1 MGEKRVWFARIWRE
15 ASGQVAREQV
25 GAATT
30 GDGFPH
36 PQMRPSGMRN
46 CSVRSRHRNAARS
59 PDAGTGAGRPSGGG
73 GAGTGRRA
81 GAGGSGGGQGVAG
94 GAGGGAAA
102 ILATPD
108 RELSC
113 QGPGAQA
120 PSAPSAFS
128 TRATLAR
135 PRGEAAPKNLD
146 PDRLDA
152 PPRPRCGA
160 ADRPA
165 AGARGGGFP
174 RGFFGLCPRTG
185 GGVCRFNPLQLA
197 AVAHPSM
204 RLESRRG
211 ERRAPPIPALAG
223 HLAGDFLDKTGA
235 KKSLGVE
242 AVRRVAGRGVK
253 RCGTSQNIRP
263 AARRKAGWAEIRDL
277 AGRTSTSRYG
287 PHGRL
292 SPAH

>member
-1 MGEKRVWFARIWRE
+1 MTRFLLRRGVSGQATGEQVGAAATLGGLFHPKMRLVGMRNCNASTTVALGLMGEKRVWFARIWRG

-30 GDGFPH
+30 SDGFPH

-128 TRATLAR
+128 TRATLGSAPRRSLPEKPGPGPLGCPAPASMRRRRQAGRRGTRRGVSAGVFR
-135 PRGEAAPKNLD
+135 PL
-146 PDRLDA
+146 
-152 PPRPRCGA
+152 PPYRW
-160 ADRPA
+160 
-165 AGARGGGFP
+165 
-174 RGFFGLCPRTG
+174 
-185 GGVCRFNPLQLA
+185 GGV
-197 AVAHPSM
+197 
-204 RLESRRG
+204 
-211 ERRAPPIPALAG
+211 PI
-223 HLAGDFLDKTGA
+223 
-235 KKSLGVE
+235 
-242 AVRRVAGRGVK
+242 
-253 RCGTSQNIRP
+253 
-263 AARRKAGWAEIRDL
+263 
-277 AGRTSTSRYG
+277 
-287 PHGRL
+287 
-292 SPAH
+292 